1 MLLKAATLMLL
12 FFVFFTACKDEAKS
26 RIGYAPTSPSSAP
39 ATEEA
44 VAYDQTTTTNY
55 SSNLTLEPE
64 KTTGESY
71 KDYGENTFTNTLQ
84 QPVSTFSIDADGA
97 SYANIRRF
105 LTNGQLPPT
114 GAIRIEEMVNYFP
127 MNYPEPSDARPIAMD
142 GEISDCPW
150 AKDHKLLRL
159 GVKGKHIAKQDM
171 PACNFVFLV
180 DVSGSM
186 DDPDKL
192 GLLKESFLLFTETL
206 RPQDKVAIVTYA
218 GEAGV
223 ALESTSGKNVAAI
236 RKAIQNLD
244 AGGGTNGA
252 GGIHKAY
259 EIAQQN
265 FLPKGN
271 NRVLL
276 ATDGDFNLGVSSE
289 EELVKLIEEKRKS
302 GVFLTV
308 LGVGEGNFQDA
319 KMEQLADNGNG
330 TYEYIDNLQQAEKVF
345 VQEFGKF
352 FTVAQD
358 VKIQLRFNSKLVK
371 SYRLVGYEN
380 RLLERE
386 EFYDDKKDAGEIG
399 ADQCITALY
408 EIEPVKSRQT
418 WGEKVK
424 SLTWLTGVQPDRPLD
439 AEAALRIQ
447 CRYKTPGATES
458 RSFALDL
465 LAQTNDFEDASENMR
480 FATAV
485 AATGMLLRQ
494 SENKGDLT
502 WKQVVNWAEDAQKY
516 DPGKW
521 RNEFVGMVKEAKAQ
535 LEPGLFSEAR

>member
-1 MLLKAATLMLL
+1 MKSHPMLRMAAIFMLLLVVI
-12 FFVFFTACKDEAKS
+12 FIACKDTDKS
-26 RIGYAPTSPSSAP
+26 STAYSPSPPPQPSAAPTNADES
-39 ATEEA
+39 
-44 VAYDQTTTTNY
+44 VAYNISTNDA
-55 SSNLTLEPE
+55 LMEKPLEAE
-64 KTTGESY
+64 KTTGEDY
-71 KDYGENTFTNTLQ
+71 KDYGENAFTNTLQ
-84 QPVSTFSIDADGA
+84 QPVSTFAIDADGA
-97 SYANIRRF
+97 SYANTRRF
-105 LTNGQLPPT
+105 LTNHQLPPPA
-114 GAIRIEEMVNYFP
+114 AIRIEEMVNYFP
-127 MNYPEPSDARPIAMD
+127 MEYPEPSDAKPISMD

-159 GVKGKHIAKQDM
+159 GVKGMHIAKQNL

-186 DDPDKL
+186 EDPDKL

-236 RKAIQNLD
+236 RKAINGLD
-244 AGGGTNGA
+244 TGGSTNGA

-259 EIAQQN
+259 EIAMKN
-265 FLPKGN
+265 YLPNGN

-308 LGVGEGNFQDA
+308 VGVGEGNFQDA

-330 TYEYIDNLQQAEKVF
+330 TYEYIDNIQQGEKVF

-399 ADQCITALY
+399 ADQSITALY
-408 EIEPVKSRQT
+408 EIVPVQSRQT

-424 SLTWLTGVQPDRPLD
+424 SLTWLTGVQPEKPLD
-439 AEAALRIQ
+439 ADAALRIQ
-447 CRYKTPGATES
+447 CRYKTPGANES
-458 RSFALDL
+458 QAFALDL
-465 LAQTNDFEDASENMR
+465 LAQTNDFDDASENMR
-480 FATAV
+480 FATSV
-485 AATGMLLRQ
+485 AAAGMLLRQ
-494 SENKGDLT
+494 SANKGDLT
-502 WKQVVNWAEDAQKY
+502 
-516 DPGKW
+516 
-521 RNEFVGMVKEAKAQ
+521 
-535 LEPGLFSEAR
+535 